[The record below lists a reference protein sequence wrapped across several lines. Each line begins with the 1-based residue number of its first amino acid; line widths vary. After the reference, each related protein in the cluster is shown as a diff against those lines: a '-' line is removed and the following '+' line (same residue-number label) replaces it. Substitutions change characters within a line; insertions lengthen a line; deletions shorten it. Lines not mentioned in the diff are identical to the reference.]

1 MKTANVQINPALN
14 SSTLRKPSRA
24 QYAYKSRP
32 YKTVSVTC
40 LDLARLLDWCDHS
53 LMINSD
59 ASINRI
65 QDILWYREA
74 YEAAS
79 LDLEHAL

>member
-1 MKTANVQINPALN
+1 MITANVQINPALTPP
-14 SSTLRKPSRA
+14 TLRKPSRA

-32 YKTVSVTC
+32 YKMVAVSR
-40 LDLARLLDWCDHS
+40 LDLARLLDWCEHS
-53 LMINSD
+53 IMINSD
-59 ASINRI
+59 ASTTRI